1 MPDQAVGLL
10 SPWLRDQRFRAAR
23 PFIAGRVLDIGCGIG
38 LLADI
43 VPPERY
49 IGMDIDEGSLET
61 ARRRHPRHRFVETWP
76 PEGETFD
83 TVVGLAVIEHIADP
97 GVWLKRVAQS
107 MSTNGKIVLTTPKPS
122 VEWLHVAGARIGLF
136 SHDASDE
143 HEQLLDRKALE
154 QLGRAAGLRMVHFS
168 SFLLGVNQLV
178 VFQ

>member
-1 MPDQAVGLL
+1 MPDQAIGLL

-38 LLADI
+38 LLADT
-43 VPPERY
+43 VPAERY

-61 ARRRHPRHRFVETWP
+61 ARRRHPHHRFVDTLP
-76 PEGETFD
+76 QGETFD
-83 TVVGLAVIEHIADP
+83 TIVGLAVIEHVADP
-97 GVWLKRVAQS
+97 GAWLERVAQCLS
-107 MSTNGKIVLTTPKPS
+107 SNGKIILTTPKPS

-136 SHDASDE
+136 SQDASEE
-143 HEQLLDRKALE
+143 HEQLLDRNALE
-154 QLGRAAGLRMVHFS
+154 ELGRAAGLRMVQFR